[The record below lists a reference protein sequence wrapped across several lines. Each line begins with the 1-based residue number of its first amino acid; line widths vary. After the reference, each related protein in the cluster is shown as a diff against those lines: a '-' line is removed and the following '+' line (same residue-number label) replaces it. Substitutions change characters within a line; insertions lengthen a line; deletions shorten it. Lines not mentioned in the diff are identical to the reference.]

1 MVADWSDPNQDADTR
16 PSPSP
21 EGRLE
26 GYQPKRPLPAS
37 GGEQETPPQRDRV
50 HAPRPRPAR
59 PSAPRDRR
67 GRGRTFNTAMVTAVA
82 AGALLLGLIV
92 GWMARGGPPKAE
104 LVITTQAV
112 PAVTVTKEVAP

>member
-1 MVADWSDPNQDADTR
+1 MVADWNDPNDDSDER
-16 PSPSP
+16 PSSLS

-26 GYQPKRPLPAS
+26 GYQPKRPLPAG
-37 GGEQETPPQRDRV
+37 GGERETPQERARV
-50 HAPRPRPAR
+50 QAPRARPTRPAATR
-59 PSAPRDRR
+59 ART
-67 GRGRTFNTAMVTAVA
+67 GRARTFSTAIVTAVA

-104 LVITTQAV
+104 LVVTTQAV